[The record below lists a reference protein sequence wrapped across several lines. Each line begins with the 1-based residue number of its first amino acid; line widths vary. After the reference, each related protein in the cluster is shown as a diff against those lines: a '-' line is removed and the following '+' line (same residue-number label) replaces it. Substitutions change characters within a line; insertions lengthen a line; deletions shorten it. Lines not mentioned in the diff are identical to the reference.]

1 MSCKCTTCL
10 FLSYRAFTNITRSRG
25 KKIFRRFRDDSD
37 DDQRAASPVSNL
49 GQRSLR
55 RQAGPAAERP
65 LTRSSIKPRLLFPS
79 EEQIRERET
88 DVLESEVDEEALTD
102 IEVPAPIKSKRAATP
117 VKPSALRFAH
127 LATPPSTKRTKRV
140 VDHPTDAV
148 PLQMVVEE
156 PEEMPVSPVE
166 RKAVKAKN
174 RSPFDDWPRS
184 KSSAARP
191 SRKREAPEALE
202 HAEGSNKRTRS

>member
-1 MSCKCTTCL
+1 
-10 FLSYRAFTNITRSRG
+10 
-25 KKIFRRFRDDSD
+25 
-37 DDQRAASPVSNL
+37 
-49 GQRSLR
+49 
-55 RQAGPAAERP
+55 
-65 LTRSSIKPRLLFPS
+65 LLFPS

-102 IEVPAPIKSKRAATP
+102 IEVPVPSKSKRAATP

-148 PLQMVVEE
+148 PLRMVVEE

-202 HAEGSNKRTRS
+202 HAEGSNKRIRN